1 MELYNTEDIKKAKE
15 LYEKSLNGVYTI
27 ELYDK
32 ATDSLSSVHICQN
45 EFQAEEL
52 IMQGKDLPEL
62 EEGNSYRVFKTKYN
76 SNAEI
81 IGHSLVKEYTKDDI
95 ENVAKVKRNP
105 LLERLDK
112 VRQQE
117 EYAKQLQKE
126 TENKEFNL
134 VYDKVKEI
142 LPRAKELHELRKEF
156 NYPQTAMIPFWQEY
170 PEFYPYRDGPRQ
182 RGEKG
187 DADDIIWTKK
197 GIGLKPESKFSSYV
211 CVNYYDGSLSV
222 RNDYKSS
229 NEPVSKYKQ
238 EFVNSQLKEIA
249 EKFDLFYQCE
259 YAKLEY
265 ELKTRSQSS
274 DAIIVKYKKKDQ
286 KLDNMEKE
294 SEEPVDLH
302 LLESIEY
309 SFDYNDVTVEF
320 ENMILYI
327 TRTEQ
332 DEAMVDYY
340 INDRET
346 GFMED
351 SGTWFD
357 DYNFTADL
365 KRAVKSVMKE
375 KDISEQILSVNKG
388 DRFEEIAGIS
398 PVRQRGGQSM

>member
-32 ATDSLSSVHICQN
+32 ASDSLSSVHICQN
-45 EFQAEEL
+45 EYQAEEL
-52 IMQGKDLPEL
+52 IMEGKDLPEL
-62 EEGNSYRVFKTKYN
+62 AEGNSYRVFKTRYD

-81 IGHSLVKEYTKDDI
+81 IEHSLVKEYTKDDI
-95 ENVAKVKRNP
+95 ENGSKVKRNP

-134 VYDKVKEI
+134 VYDKVKKI

-156 NYPQTAMIPFWQEY
+156 NYPQTAMNPFFSEY
-170 PEFYPYRDGPRQ
+170 PEFCPY

-187 DADDIIWTKK
+187 EKSEANDIIWVKN
-197 GIGLKPESKFSSYV
+197 GIGLKPESEFSSYV

-222 RNDYKSS
+222 KKDFDKT

-238 EFVNSQLKEIA
+238 EFVNNQLKKIA
-249 EKFDLFYQCE
+249 EKFDSFYQCE

-265 ELKTRSQSS
+265 ELKTRSQGSES
-274 DAIIVKYKKKDQ
+274 TIVKYKKKDQ
-286 KLDNMEKE
+286 KLDNMGKE

-302 LLESIEY
+302 LLESIQY
-309 SFDYNDVTVEF
+309 TFDYYDVTVEF
-320 ENMILYI
+320 EEMILYL
-327 TRTEQ
+327 TRTGM
-332 DEAMVDYY
+332 DSANVDYY
-340 INDRET
+340 INDKET
-346 GFMED
+346 GCMED
-351 SGTWFD
+351 CGSWFD
-357 DYNFTADL
+357 DYNVTADL
-365 KRAVKSVMKE
+365 KEAVKAAMKE

>member
-32 ATDSLSSVHICQN
+32 ASDSLSSVHICQN
-45 EFQAEEL
+45 ENQAEEL

-62 EEGNSYRVFKTKYN
+62 AEGNSQRVFKTRYD

-81 IGHSLVKEYTKDDI
+81 IEHSLVKEYTKDDI
-95 ENVAKVKRNP
+95 ENTLKVKRNP

-117 EYAKQLQKE
+117 EYAKQLQEE

-156 NYPQTAMIPFWQEY
+156 NYPQTSMLPFWQEY

-197 GIGLKPESKFSSYV
+197 GIGLKPKSEYYSYV

-222 RNDYKSS
+222 KKDFDKT
-229 NEPVSKYKQ
+229 NEPVSNYKQ

-249 EKFDLFYQCE
+249 EKFDSFYQCE

-274 DAIIVKYKKKDQ
+274 DAIIEKYKDKDQ
-286 KLDNMEKE
+286 ELDKINKE
-294 SEEPVDLH
+294 NEETTDLH
-302 LLESIEY
+302 LLKSLT
-309 SFDYNDVTVEF
+309 FADDDATVEF

-327 TRTEQ
+327 ARTEQ

-346 GFMED
+346 GCMED

>member
-62 EEGNSYRVFKTKYN
+62 AEGNSYRVFKTKYN
-76 SNAEI
+76 SNSEI
-81 IGHSLVKEYTKDDI
+81 IEHSLVKEYTKDDI

-156 NYPQTAMIPFWQEY
+156 NYPQTAMNPFFSEY
-170 PEFYPYRDGPRQ
+170 PEFCPY

-187 DADDIIWTKK
+187 EKSEANDIIWVKN
-197 GIGLKPESKFSSYV
+197 GIGLKPESEFSSYV

-222 RNDYKSS
+222 KKDFDKT

-238 EFVNSQLKEIA
+238 EFVNSQLKKIA
-249 EKFDLFYQCE
+249 EKFDSFYQCE

-302 LLESIEY
+302 LLESIQY
-309 SFDYNDVTVEF
+309 TFDYYDVTVEF
-320 ENMILYI
+320 EEMILYL
-327 TRTEQ
+327 TRTGM
-332 DEAMVDYY
+332 DSANVDYY
-340 INDRET
+340 INDKET
-346 GFMED
+346 GCMED
-351 SGTWFD
+351 CGSWFD
-357 DYNFTADL
+357 DYNVTADL
-365 KRAVKSVMKE
+365 KEAVKAVMKE

-388 DRFEEIAGIS
+388 DRFDEIAGIS
-398 PVRQRGGQSM
+398 PVRQHNGQSM

>member
-1 MELYNTEDIKKAKE
+1 MEFLNKEDIKKAKE
-15 LYEKSLNGVYTI
+15 LYENSLNGVYTI
-27 ELYDK
+27 ELYDRSSN
-32 ATDSLSSVHICQN
+32 SLNSVHICQN
-45 EFQAEEL
+45 ENQAEEV
-52 IMQGKDLPEL
+52 IMEGKNLPEL
-62 EEGNSYRVFKTKYN
+62 TEGNSYRVFKTKYD

-81 IGHSLVKEYTKDDI
+81 IEHSLVKEYTKDDI

-156 NYPQTAMIPFWQEY
+156 NYPQTAMNPFFSEY
-170 PEFYPYRDGPRQ
+170 PEFCPY

-187 DADDIIWTKK
+187 EKSEANDIIWVKN
-197 GIGLKPESKFSSYV
+197 GIGLKPESEFSSYV

-222 RNDYKSS
+222 RKDFDKT

-238 EFVNSQLKEIA
+238 EFVNSQLKKIA
-249 EKFDLFYQCE
+249 EKLDSFYQCE

-302 LLESIEY
+302 LLESIQY
-309 SFDYNDVTVEF
+309 TFDYYDVTVEF
-320 ENMILYI
+320 ENMILYV
-327 TRTEQ
+327 TRT
-332 DEAMVDYY
+332 DLDPAKVDYF
-340 INDRET
+340 INDRE
-346 GFMED
+346 
-351 SGTWFD
+351 SGCMTDCGSWFD
-357 DYNFTADL
+357 EHNFTADL

>member
-62 EEGNSYRVFKTKYN
+62 AEGNSYRVFKTKYN
-76 SNAEI
+76 SNSEI
-81 IGHSLVKEYTKDDI
+81 IEHSLVKEYTKDDI

-156 NYPQTAMIPFWQEY
+156 NYPQTAMNPFFSEY
-170 PEFYPYRDGPRQ
+170 PEFCPY

-187 DADDIIWTKK
+187 EKSEANDIIWVKN
-197 GIGLKPESKFSSYV
+197 GIGLKPESEFSSYV

-222 RNDYKSS
+222 KKDFDKT

-238 EFVNSQLKEIA
+238 EFVNSQLKKIA
-249 EKFDLFYQCE
+249 EKFDSFYQCE

-302 LLESIEY
+302 LLESIQY
-309 SFDYNDVTVEF
+309 TFDYYDVTVEF
-320 ENMILYI
+320 EEMILYL
-327 TRTEQ
+327 TRTGM
-332 DEAMVDYY
+332 DSANVDYY
-340 INDRET
+340 INDKET
-346 GFMED
+346 GCMED
-351 SGTWFD
+351 CGSWFD
-357 DYNFTADL
+357 DCNVTADL
-365 KRAVKSVMKE
+365 KEAVKAVMKE

-388 DRFEEIAGIS
+388 DRFDEIAGIS
-398 PVRQRGGQSM
+398 PVRQHNGQSM

>member
-32 ATDSLSSVHICQN
+32 ASDSLSSVHICQN
-45 EFQAEEL
+45 EYQAEEL
-52 IMQGKDLPEL
+52 IMAGKDLPEL
-62 EEGNSYRVFKTKYN
+62 TDGNSYRVFKTKYN

-81 IGHSLVKEYTKDDI
+81 IEHSLVKEYTKEDI
-95 ENVAKVKRNP
+95 ESVSKVKRNP

-117 EYAKQLQKE
+117 EYAKQLQEE

-134 VYDKVKEI
+134 IYDKVKEI

-156 NYPQTAMIPFWQEY
+156 NYPQTAMNPFYDEY
-170 PEFYPYRDGPRQ
+170 PEFCPWKDSL
-182 RGEKG
+182 GEKHE
-187 DADDIIWTKK
+187 ANDIIWVKN
-197 GIGLKPESKFSSYV
+197 GIGLKPYNEFSSYV

-222 RNDYKSS
+222 KKDFDKT
-229 NEPVSKYKQ
+229 NEPVSNYKQ

-274 DAIIVKYKKKDQ
+274 DAIIEKYKDKDQ
-286 KLDNMEKE
+286 ELDKIKKE
-294 SEEPVDLH
+294 NEETTDLH
-302 LLESIEY
+302 LLKSLT
-309 SFDYNDVTVEF
+309 FADGDATVEF
-320 ENMILYI
+320 ENMILYL

-346 GFMED
+346 GCMED

-398 PVRQRGGQSM
+398 PVRQHNGQSM

>member
-32 ATDSLSSVHICQN
+32 ASDSLSSVHICQN
-45 EFQAEEL
+45 EYQAEEL
-52 IMQGKDLPEL
+52 IMEGKDLPEL
-62 EEGNSYRVFKTKYN
+62 AEGNSYRVFKTKYN
-76 SNAEI
+76 SNSEI
-81 IGHSLVKEYTKDDI
+81 IEHSLVKEYTKDDI

-156 NYPQTAMIPFWQEY
+156 NYPQTAMNPFFSEY
-170 PEFYPYRDGPRQ
+170 PEFCPY

-187 DADDIIWTKK
+187 KKSEANDIIWTKK
-197 GIGLKPESKFSSYV
+197 GIGLKPESEFSSYV

-222 RNDYKSS
+222 RKDFDKT
-229 NEPVSKYKQ
+229 NEPVSNYKQ
-238 EFVNSQLKEIA
+238 EFINRQLKEIA
-249 EKFDLFYQCE
+249 EKFDSFYQCE

-302 LLESIEY
+302 LLESIQY
-309 SFDYNDVTVEF
+309 TFDYYDVTVEF

-327 TRTEQ
+327 TRNEY

-346 GFMED
+346 GCMED
-351 SGTWFD
+351 SGTWVD
-357 DYNFTADL
+357 DHNFTADL

>member
-32 ATDSLSSVHICQN
+32 ASDSLSSVHICQN
-45 EFQAEEL
+45 ENQAEEL

-62 EEGNSYRVFKTKYN
+62 AEGNSYRVFKTRYD

-81 IGHSLVKEYTKDDI
+81 IEHSLVKEYTKDDI
-95 ENVAKVKRNP
+95 ENISKVKRNP

-117 EYAKQLQKE
+117 EYARQLQKE

-156 NYPQTAMIPFWQEY
+156 NYPQTAMLPFWREY
-170 PEFYPYRDGPRQ
+170 PEFYPYRDGPRH

-197 GIGLKPESKFSSYV
+197 GIGLKPKNEYSSYV

-238 EFVNSQLKEIA
+238 EFVNRQLKEIA
-249 EKFDLFYQCE
+249 EKFDSFYQCE

-265 ELKTRSQSS
+265 ELKIRSQGSES
-274 DAIIVKYKKKDQ
+274 TIVKYKKKDQ
-286 KLDNMEKE
+286 KLDNMGKE

-302 LLESIEY
+302 LLESIQY
-309 SFDYNDVTVEF
+309 TFDYYDVTVEF
-320 ENMILYI
+320 EEMILYL
-327 TRTEQ
+327 TRTGM
-332 DEAMVDYY
+332 DSANVDYY
-340 INDRET
+340 INDKET
-346 GFMED
+346 GCMED
-351 SGTWFD
+351 SGTWVD
-357 DYNFTADL
+357 DYNVTADL
-365 KRAVKSVMKE
+365 KEAVKAVMKE

-388 DRFEEIAGIS
+388 DRFDEIAGIS
-398 PVRQRGGQSM
+398 PVRQHNGQSM

>member
-15 LYEKSLNGVYTI
+15 LYEKSLNGVYTV

-32 ATDSLSSVHICQN
+32 ASDSLSSVHICQN

-52 IMQGKDLPEL
+52 IMADKDLPEL
-62 EEGNSYRVFKTKYN
+62 TDGNSYRVFKTKYN

-81 IGHSLVKEYTKDDI
+81 IEHSLVKEYTKDDI

-156 NYPQTAMIPFWQEY
+156 NYPQTAMNPFFSEY
-170 PEFYPYRDGPRQ
+170 PEFCPY

-187 DADDIIWTKK
+187 EKSEANDIIWVKN
-197 GIGLKPESKFSSYV
+197 GIGLKPDSEYSGYV

-222 RNDYKSS
+222 KKDFEKTS
-229 NEPVSKYKQ
+229 EPVSKYKQ
-238 EFVNSQLKEIA
+238 EFVNSQLKKIA

-302 LLESIEY
+302 LLESIQY
-309 SFDYNDVTVEF
+309 TFDYYDVTVEF

-327 TRTEQ
+327 TRT
-332 DEAMVDYY
+332 DLSSANVDYY
-340 INDRET
+340 INDKET
-346 GFMED
+346 GYMED
-351 SGTWFD
+351 CGSWFD
-357 DYNFTADL
+357 DHNVTADL
-365 KRAVKSVMKE
+365 KEAVKAAMKE

>member
-32 ATDSLSSVHICQN
+32 ASESLNSVHICQN
-45 EFQAEEL
+45 ENQAEEM
-52 IMQGKDLPEL
+52 IMAGKDLPEL
-62 EEGNSYRVFKTKYN
+62 TEGNSYRVFKTKYD

-81 IGHSLVKEYTKDDI
+81 IEHSLVKEYTKDDI

-156 NYPQTAMIPFWQEY
+156 NYPQTAMNPFFSEY
-170 PEFYPYRDGPRQ
+170 PEFCPY

-187 DADDIIWTKK
+187 EKSEANDIIWVKN
-197 GIGLKPESKFSSYV
+197 GIGLKPDSEYSNYV

-222 RNDYKSS
+222 KKDFEKTS
-229 NEPVSKYKQ
+229 EPVSKYKQ
-238 EFVNSQLKEIA
+238 EFVNSQLKKIA

-274 DAIIVKYKKKDQ
+274 DAIIEKY
-286 KLDNMEKE
+286 
-294 SEEPVDLH
+294 
-302 LLESIEY
+302 
-309 SFDYNDVTVEF
+309 
-320 ENMILYI
+320 
-327 TRTEQ
+327 
-332 DEAMVDYY
+332 
-340 INDRET
+340 
-346 GFMED
+346 
-351 SGTWFD
+351 
-357 DYNFTADL
+357 
-365 KRAVKSVMKE
+365 KE
-375 KDISEQILSVNKG
+375 KDICLSHPNIENYFN
-388 DRFEEIAGIS
+388 DEEISLEMGAVSEKHYNIRSFLDYFKNKNVYELETALAIHEYLDKNGKEIS
-398 PVRQRGGQSM
+398 DDNIDKIYDIICFEDDVFKEYVKEKIYDLNENLEQDMTESEEEMEM

>member
-32 ATDSLSSVHICQN
+32 ASDSLNSVHICQN
-45 EFQAEEL
+45 ENQAEEM
-52 IMQGKDLPEL
+52 IMAGKDLPEL
-62 EEGNSYRVFKTKYN
+62 TEGNSYRVFKTKYDN
-76 SNAEI
+76 NAEI
-81 IGHSLVKEYTKDDI
+81 IEHSLVKEYTKDDI

-156 NYPQTAMIPFWQEY
+156 NYPQTAMNPFYEEY
-170 PEFYPYRDGPRQ
+170 PEFRPYADCHRA
-182 RGEKG
+182 RGDKA
-187 DADDIIWTKK
+187 DADCLIWVNK
-197 GIGLKPESKFSSYV
+197 GIGVKPFNDYEHYV
-211 CVNYYDGSLSV
+211 CVNYYDGTISV
-222 RNDYKSS
+222 RLDSEKS
-229 NEPVSKYKQ
+229 NEPMSKYKQ
-238 EFVNSQLKEIA
+238 EWVNMQLSKIVES
-249 EKFDLFYQCE
+249 FDSFYQCE

-265 ELKTRSQSS
+265 ELKMRSQGS
-274 DAIIVKYKKKDQ
+274 DAIIEKYKDKDQ
-286 KLDNMEKE
+286 ELDKIKNGN
-294 SEEPVDLH
+294 EETADL
-302 LLESIEY
+302 LQAIEY

-320 ENMILYI
+320 ENIILYI

-346 GFMED
+346 GCMED

-357 DYNFTADL
+357 DCNFTADL

-375 KDISEQILSVNKG
+375 KDISEQILSVNNG

>member
-1 MELYNTEDIKKAKE
+1 MEFLNKEDIKKAKE
-15 LYEKSLNGVYTI
+15 LYENSLNGVYTI
-27 ELYDK
+27 ELYDRSSN
-32 ATDSLSSVHICQN
+32 SLNSVHICQN
-45 EFQAEEL
+45 ENQAEEL
-52 IMQGKDLPEL
+52 ILEGKDLPEL
-62 EEGNSYRVFKTKYN
+62 AEGNSYRVFKTKYDSN
-76 SNAEI
+76 SEI
-81 IGHSLVKEYTKDDI
+81 IEHSLVKEYTKDDI

-156 NYPQTAMIPFWQEY
+156 NYPQTAMNPFFSEY
-170 PEFYPYRDGPRQ
+170 PEFCPY

-187 DADDIIWTKK
+187 EKSEANDIIWVKN
-197 GIGLKPESKFSSYV
+197 GIGLKPESEFSSYV

-222 RNDYKSS
+222 KKDFDKT

-238 EFVNSQLKEIA
+238 EFVNSQLKKIA
-249 EKFDLFYQCE
+249 EKFDSFYQCE

-302 LLESIEY
+302 LLESIQY
-309 SFDYNDVTVEF
+309 TFDYYDVTVEF
-320 ENMILYI
+320 EEMILYL
-327 TRTEQ
+327 TRTGM
-332 DEAMVDYY
+332 DSANVDYY
-340 INDRET
+340 INDKET
-346 GFMED
+346 GCMED
-351 SGTWFD
+351 CGSWFD
-357 DYNFTADL
+357 DYNVTADL
-365 KRAVKSVMKE
+365 KEAVKAVMKE

-388 DRFEEIAGIS
+388 DRFDEIAGIS
-398 PVRQRGGQSM
+398 PVRQHNGQSM

>member
-32 ATDSLSSVHICQN
+32 ASNTLNSVHICQN
-45 EFQAEEL
+45 ENQTEEL

-62 EEGNSYRVFKTKYN
+62 AEGHSYRVFKTRYD

-81 IGHSLVKEYTKDDI
+81 IEHSLVKEYTKDDI
-95 ENVAKVKRNP
+95 ENAAKVKRNP

-134 VYDKVKEI
+134 VYDKVKQI

-187 DADDIIWTKK
+187 DADHIIWTKR
-197 GIGLKPESKFSSYV
+197 GIGLKPDSEYSYYV

-229 NEPVSKYKQ
+229 NEPASNCKQ

-274 DAIIVKYKKKDQ
+274 DAIIEKYKDKDQ
-286 KLDNMEKE
+286 KLDEIKKE
-294 SEEPVDLH
+294 NEETADLH
-302 LLESIEY
+302 LLKSLTFE
-309 SFDYNDVTVEF
+309 DADATVEF
-320 ENMILYI
+320 ENMILYL

-346 GFMED
+346 GCMKD
-351 SGTWFD
+351 CGSWFD
-357 DYNFTADL
+357 DCNVTADL
-365 KRAVKSVMKE
+365 KEAVKAAMKE

-398 PVRQRGGQSM
+398 PVRQRGGQFM

>member
-32 ATDSLSSVHICQN
+32 ATDSLNSVHICQN

-52 IMQGKDLPEL
+52 IMQGKDFPEL
-62 EEGNSYRVFKTKYN
+62 AEGNSYRVFKTKYN

-81 IGHSLVKEYTKDDI
+81 IEHSLVKEYTKDDI

-134 VYDKVKEI
+134 VYDKVKKI

-156 NYPQTAMIPFWQEY
+156 NSPQTAMLPFWREY

-222 RNDYKSS
+222 KKDFDKT
-229 NEPVSKYKQ
+229 NEPVSNYKQ
-238 EFVNSQLKEIA
+238 EFVNRQLKEIA
-249 EKFDLFYQCE
+249 EKFDSFYQCE

-265 ELKTRSQSS
+265 ELKIRSQGSES
-274 DAIIVKYKKKDQ
+274 TIVKYKKKDQ
-286 KLDNMEKE
+286 KLDNMGKE

-302 LLESIEY
+302 LLESIQY
-309 SFDYNDVTVEF
+309 TFDYYDVTVEF
-320 ENMILYI
+320 EEMILYL
-327 TRTEQ
+327 TRTGM
-332 DEAMVDYY
+332 DSANVDYY
-340 INDRET
+340 INDKDT
-346 GFMED
+346 GCMED
-351 SGTWFD
+351 CGSWID
-357 DYNFTADL
+357 DHNVTADL
-365 KRAVKSVMKE
+365 KEAVKAVMKE

-388 DRFEEIAGIS
+388 DRFDEIAGIS
-398 PVRQRGGQSM
+398 PVRQHNGQSM

>member
-32 ATDSLSSVHICQN
+32 ASDSLSSVHICQN
-45 EFQAEEL
+45 EYQAEEL
-52 IMQGKDLPEL
+52 IMEGKDLPEL
-62 EEGNSYRVFKTKYN
+62 AEGNSYRVFKTRYD

-81 IGHSLVKEYTKDDI
+81 IEHSLVKEYTKDDI

-156 NYPQTAMIPFWQEY
+156 NYPQTAMNPFFSEY
-170 PEFYPYRDGPRQ
+170 PEFCPY

-187 DADDIIWTKK
+187 KKSEANDIIWTKK
-197 GIGLKPESKFSSYV
+197 GIGLKPESEFSSYV

-222 RNDYKSS
+222 RKDFDKT
-229 NEPVSKYKQ
+229 NEPVSNYKQ
-238 EFVNSQLKEIA
+238 EFINRQLKEIA
-249 EKFDLFYQCE
+249 EKFDSFYQCE

-302 LLESIEY
+302 LLESIQY
-309 SFDYNDVTVEF
+309 TFDYYDVTVEF

-327 TRTEQ
+327 TRT
-332 DEAMVDYY
+332 DLGSANVDYY
-340 INDRET
+340 INDKET
-346 GFMED
+346 GYMED
-351 SGTWFD
+351 SGSWFD
-357 DYNFTADL
+357 DCNVTADL
-365 KRAVKSVMKE
+365 KEAVKAAMKE

-398 PVRQRGGQSM
+398 PVRQHNGQSM

>member
-32 ATDSLSSVHICQN
+32 ASDSLNSVHICQN
-45 EFQAEEL
+45 ESQAEEL
-52 IMQGKDLPEL
+52 IMTGKDLPEL
-62 EEGNSYRVFKTKYN
+62 AEGNSYRVFKTRYD

-81 IGHSLVKEYTKDDI
+81 IEHSLVKEYTKDDI

-134 VYDKVKEI
+134 VYDKIKEI

-156 NYPQTAMIPFWQEY
+156 NYPTTAMISFWQEY

-197 GIGLKPESKFSSYV
+197 GIGLKPDNEYSSYV

-229 NEPVSKYKQ
+229 NEPASNYKQ
-238 EFVNSQLKEIA
+238 EFVNRQLNEIA

-274 DAIIVKYKKKDQ
+274 DAIIEKYKDKDQ
-286 KLDNMEKE
+286 ELDKIKKE
-294 SEEPVDLH
+294 NDETADLH
-302 LLESIEY
+302 LLKSLTFE
-309 SFDYNDVTVEF
+309 DADATVEF

-327 TRTEQ
+327 SRIEQ
-332 DEAMVDYY
+332 DEAVVEYY

-346 GFMED
+346 GCMED

-365 KRAVKSVMKE
+365 KRAVKAVMKE

-398 PVRQRGGQSM
+398 PVRQHNGQSM

>member
-15 LYEKSLNGVYTI
+15 LYEKSLNGVYTV

-32 ATDSLSSVHICQN
+32 ASDSLSSVHICQN

-52 IMQGKDLPEL
+52 IMAGKDLPEL
-62 EEGNSYRVFKTKYN
+62 TDGNSYRVFKTKYN

-81 IGHSLVKEYTKDDI
+81 IEHSLVKEYTKDDI
-95 ENVAKVKRNP
+95 ENTSKVKRNP

-156 NYPQTAMIPFWQEY
+156 NYPQTAMNPFFSEY
-170 PEFYPYRDGPRQ
+170 PEFCPY

-187 DADDIIWTKK
+187 EKSEANDIIWVKN
-197 GIGLKPESKFSSYV
+197 GIGLKPDSEYSNYV

-222 RNDYKSS
+222 KKDFEKTS
-229 NEPVSKYKQ
+229 EPVSKYKQ
-238 EFVNSQLKEIA
+238 EFVNSQLKKIA

-274 DAIIVKYKKKDQ
+274 DAIIVKYKKRIRNWIIWKKKAKSQ
-286 KLDNMEKE
+286 LIYICSNLF
-294 SEEPVDLH
+294 SIH
-302 LLESIEY
+302 LI
-309 SFDYNDVTVEF
+309 
-320 ENMILYI
+320 I
-327 TRTEQ
+327 T
-332 DEAMVDYY
+332 M
-340 INDRET
+340 
-346 GFMED
+346 
-351 SGTWFD
+351 
-357 DYNFTADL
+357 
-365 KRAVKSVMKE
+365 
-375 KDISEQILSVNKG
+375 
-388 DRFEEIAGIS
+388 
-398 PVRQRGGQSM
+398 